1 MTPRGP
7 TPSGTSRASVILRRA
22 QALAAVPNGTKIRE
36 IPGKNL
42 DLDLDLDLDVDLDPR
57 RPAAGSQTGQLE
69 LLALKRMVYVQ
80 IEVQVEVEDQV
91 FQECCL
97 TWCHS

>member
-1 MTPRGP
+1 MLVT
-7 TPSGTSRASVILRRA
+7 V
-22 QALAAVPNGTKIRE
+22 QNGAKIRE
-36 IPGKNL
+36 ISGKNL

-69 LLALKRMVYVQ
+69 LPALKRMVQVQ
-80 IEVQVEVEDQV
+80 VEVQVEVEVQV

-97 TWCHS
+97 TWCRS